1 MYKSKRM
8 LPQQAQSIDEYLS
21 SHGLYRKFIA
31 KDGSC
36 LFRAVAEQVFN
47 TQSLHQDVRRQCVA
61 FLRRNRDKFESFVE
75 GSFEER
81 LHLLSNT
88 KEWAGEIEIN
98 ALSIMYSRDFIIYQE
113 PGCPPANV
121 TEHGFR
127 DKVLLCF
134 SNGNHYDSVYSRK
147 FPAVA
152 GICQAVLY
160 ELLYEH
166 VFDVKRETLR
176 AAVELY
182 RSRKNNDNSS
192 EEAILE
198 SYGSGDIESIPFSVM
213 KSLDPFVY
221 RNVEFEVWVASKKE
235 QLETDFTLSTG
246 LHFTEGDQCLVR
258 LEERGE
264 RYYPACITEVFS
276 ESGPVNVYI
285 EELKGSKCVAL
296 KNLKPLS
303 WNPSV
308 PYWSSVPDADHDGS
322 SWLKNKRR
330 DGSRGRDRDSG
341 TRGLPTLP
349 PRMQQL
355 KPPSTRSGMPTQM
368 GFAPQEY
375 GMHEFGSPG
384 HGRTVQPSPGGM
396 PYGRI
401 RPLPCSDPWF
411 RSPVDETLVPEDAA
425 FPALKSSHSFTS
437 TRAVCQPNGSLAPL
451 DAKLDLG
458 HNGDLALMAALQ
470 LESSGAGGRTSSHAF
485 PIPTAANARPHGHN
499 ATFLLTSML
508 HNLSPQVTVASMV
521 ASPVSVQQ
529 GPLESDGSILQV
541 SQPLG
546 QLPISRPKPSGS
558 NGATCGVAG
567 QAGASAAKTSQALQ
581 VPISTL
587 LTQNASTDV
596 LGDLS
601 SGLPADVAF
610 SMAPSRTSSL
620 AVGAPLQSPE
630 RRTAPGTDPSSGRTE
645 PGVVPFSGAA
655 PLGCI
660 GVLSPSLVGEVGP
673 LAGGDVCGLVDGSK
687 SAGLESGF
695 KTVPK
700 EDVLAMQSS
709 PFPYGSFPLDP
720 LSLYSKDADGR
731 DLPKDQKLVRF
742 FFNYGIRAFSQ
753 SRWAASVYQP
763 VPCWPALYPS
773 GLFGVDPALQTSRYF
788 SPDRGAWSVQSQPS
802 PGFDSRQVDGG
813 NDRWAWAAGSVGDNQ
828 WPMSR
833 EGLCSDS
840 MAQGLVGAGR
850 TTMENGGGC
859 LGSETG
865 SQHVDQW
872 FRGAPQGYGDP
883 AGGYAES
890 GERGKMLGFPGALG
904 PFEASRTFPMWGG
917 TQERGQQPK

>member
-61 FLRRNRDKFESFVE
+61 FLRRNRDKFEAFVE

-198 SYGSGDIESIPFSVM
+198 NYGGDIESIPFSVM

-235 QLETDFTLSTG
+235 QLESDFTLSTG

-308 PYWSSVPDADHDGS
+308 PYWSSVPDADHDGG

-330 DGSRGRDRDSG
+330 DGNRGRDRDSG

-355 KPPSTRSGMPTQM
+355 KPPGTRSGMPTQM

-375 GMHEFGSPG
+375 GLHEFGSPG
-384 HGRTVQPSPGGM
+384 HSRTVQPSPGGM

-411 RSPVDETLVPEDAA
+411 RSPVDETLMPEDAA

-437 TRAVCQPNGSLAPL
+437 TRAVCQPNGSMAPL
-451 DAKLDLG
+451 DGKLDLG

-485 PIPTAANARPHGHN
+485 PIPTTATARPHGHN

-521 ASPVSVQQ
+521 ASPVSAQQ
-529 GPLESDGSILQV
+529 GPSESDGSMLQA

-546 QLPISRPKPSGS
+546 PLPISRPKPSGG
-558 NGATCGVAG
+558 NGAICGAAG
-567 QAGASAAKTSQALQ
+567 QAGSTALSSSVKTSQALQ
-581 VPISTL
+581 IPISTL
-587 LTQNASTDV
+587 LPQNSSTDV
-596 LGDLS
+596 LSDLP
-601 SGLPADVAF
+601 SGLPTDVAF

-630 RRTAPGTDPSSGRTE
+630 RHTAPGTDPSSGRTD

-660 GVLSPSLVGEVGP
+660 GVLSPSLAGEVGP
-673 LAGGDVCGLVDGSK
+673 LAGGDVCGLDGSK
-687 SAGLESGF
+687 SAGLDSGF

-763 VPCWPALYPS
+763 VPCWPALFPS
-773 GLFGVDPALQTSRYF
+773 GLFGVDPTLQTSRYF
-788 SPDRGAWSVQSQPS
+788 SPDRGAWSVHSQPS

-813 NDRWAWAAGSVGDNQ
+813 ADRWTWAAGSVGDNH
-828 WPMSR
+828 WPLPR
-833 EGLCSDS
+833 EGLCSDG
-840 MAQGLVGAGR
+840 MARGLAGSGR
-850 TTMENGGGC
+850 TTMENGEPTASQGDVDGPGICPGG
-859 LGSETG
+859 
-865 SQHVDQW
+865 
-872 FRGAPQGYGDP
+872 
-883 AGGYAES
+883 
-890 GERGKMLGFPGALG
+890 
-904 PFEASRTFPMWGG
+904 
-917 TQERGQQPK
+917 

>member
-61 FLRRNRDKFESFVE
+61 FLRRNRDKFEAFVE

-198 SYGSGDIESIPFSVM
+198 NYGGDIESIPFSVM

-235 QLETDFTLSTG
+235 QLESDFTLSTG

-308 PYWSSVPDADHDGS
+308 PYWSSVPDADHDGG

-330 DGSRGRDRDSG
+330 DGNRGRDRDSG

-355 KPPSTRSGMPTQM
+355 KPPGTRSGMPTQM

-375 GMHEFGSPG
+375 GLHEFGSPG
-384 HGRTVQPSPGGM
+384 HSRTVQPSPGGM

-411 RSPVDETLVPEDAA
+411 RSPVDETLMPEDAA
-425 FPALKSSHSFTS
+425 FPALK
-437 TRAVCQPNGSLAPL
+437 
-451 DAKLDLG
+451 
-458 HNGDLALMAALQ
+458 ALQ
-470 LESSGAGGRTSSHAF
+470 
-485 PIPTAANARPHGHN
+485 I
-499 ATFLLTSML
+499 
-508 HNLSPQVTVASMV
+508 
-521 ASPVSVQQ
+521 
-529 GPLESDGSILQV
+529 
-541 SQPLG
+541 
-546 QLPISRPKPSGS
+546 
-558 NGATCGVAG
+558 
-567 QAGASAAKTSQALQ
+567 
-581 VPISTL
+581 PISTL
-587 LTQNASTDV
+587 LPQNSSTDV
-596 LGDLS
+596 LSDLP
-601 SGLPADVAF
+601 SGLPTDVAF

-630 RRTAPGTDPSSGRTE
+630 RHTAPGTDPSSGRTD

-660 GVLSPSLVGEVGP
+660 GVLSPSLAGEVGP
-673 LAGGDVCGLVDGSK
+673 LAGGDVCGLDGSK
-687 SAGLESGF
+687 SAGLDSGF

-763 VPCWPALYPS
+763 VPCWPALFPS
-773 GLFGVDPALQTSRYF
+773 GLFGVDPTLQTSRYF
-788 SPDRGAWSVQSQPS
+788 SPDRGAWSVHSQPS

-813 NDRWAWAAGSVGDNQ
+813 ADRWTWAAGSVGDNH
-828 WPMSR
+828 WPLPR
-833 EGLCSDS
+833 EGLCSDG
-840 MAQGLVGAGR
+840 MARGLAGSGR
-850 TTMENGGGC
+850 TTMENGEPTASQGDVDGPGICPGG
-859 LGSETG
+859 
-865 SQHVDQW
+865 
-872 FRGAPQGYGDP
+872 
-883 AGGYAES
+883 
-890 GERGKMLGFPGALG
+890 
-904 PFEASRTFPMWGG
+904 
-917 TQERGQQPK
+917 